1 MQAMETVGPIGPIE
15 VPTPAH
21 AVRLR
26 RPVCLTA
33 TYVVACTALLVSVSL
48 LPFGSGATAPV
59 ANARGDRERAGP
71 VVERARRAS
80 EDPSFDS
87 EPRLAGET
95 RTLSDEKRRSE
106 ISEDLGSPN
115 AFDGVRSGAD
125 ASSSSSSTNADDND
139 PSCVFHVYRH
149 LSKTGGTTVRFVFDR
164 QTVFGDFEYP
174 LEYGFDE
181 GKWDALLTRWRPR
194 ERMRFC
200 FKRQTTATLL
210 LHERWWRS
218 GGTGPRTGPR
228 RFSRRAS

>member
-87 EPRLAGET
+87 NHVWRAKPERCLTRRGDRTTKIRRSRTRLMAFDRRLMIHHLRLRRT
-95 RTLSDEKRRSE
+95 RTTVTLR
-106 ISEDLGSPN
+106 
-115 AFDGVRSGAD
+115 AC
-125 ASSSSSSTNADDND
+125 STCTD
-139 PSCVFHVYRH
+139 
-149 LSKTGGTTVRFVFDR
+149 T
-164 QTVFGDFEYP
+164 
-174 LEYGFDE
+174 
-181 GKWDALLTRWRPR
+181 
-194 ERMRFC
+194 
-200 FKRQTTATLL
+200 
-210 LHERWWRS
+210 
-218 GGTGPRTGPR
+218 
-228 RFSRRAS
+228 